1 MSLSSHHL
9 RDLRESALELNRSR
23 PLWQSKYSIYHTII
37 MEDHTDQPPPAYR
50 PTPTH
55 PRTGA
60 GSFRHEHRYALQGK
74 SGSDWVT
81 FKVKSRAADPKHT
94 PLFFDGDI
102 IKGEVRIDLPKAETL
117 KGLTITVC
125 ASLS

>member
-1 MSLSSHHL
+1 
-9 RDLRESALELNRSR
+9 
-23 PLWQSKYSIYHTII
+23 
-37 MEDHTDQPPPAYR
+37 MEDHTAQPPPAYSS
-50 PTPTH
+50 TPRR

-60 GSFRHEHRYALQGK
+60 CNFRHEHRYALQRK
-74 SGSDWVT
+74 SGSDWVS

-102 IKGEVRIDLPKAETL
+102 IKGEVRLDLAKAETL

-125 ASLS
+125 TSLS